1 MILMYFFM
9 FYMVDMLNGYK
20 IVIYLEEVGFVYDCV
35 LVDLFV
41 GEQCSLVYFVINLNG
56 KILVIVDYDMGF
68 VVFEFGVIFGYFVV
82 KIGCL
87 QFDMLVECMVVQ

>member
-41 GEQCSLVYFVINLNG
+41 GE
-56 KILVIVDYDMGF
+56 
-68 VVFEFGVIFGYFVV
+68 
-82 KIGCL
+82 
-87 QFDMLVECMVVQ
+87 